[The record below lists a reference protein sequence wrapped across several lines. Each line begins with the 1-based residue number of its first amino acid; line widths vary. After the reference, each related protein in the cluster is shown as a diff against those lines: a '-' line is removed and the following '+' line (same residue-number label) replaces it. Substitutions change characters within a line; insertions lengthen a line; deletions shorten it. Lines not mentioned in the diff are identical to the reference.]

1 MTSFIQVC
9 WLIIAQA
16 APPAAA
22 ASEVATEAA
31 SDAPKGGLFDN
42 MLMFLPLMLMIMFV
56 YMLLMG
62 KPKQDANRDTSELLK
77 NLKKNDRV
85 VTAGGIMGTVV
96 NNRQDVDHLTI
107 RVDDTSGAKLQVLKQ
122 SIIRVIDEEEKSG
135 K

>member
-22 ASEVATEAA
+22 ASETATKAA
-31 SDAPKGGLFDN
+31 DDAPKGGLFDN

-62 KPKQDANRDTSELLK
+62 KPKQEANRDTSELLK

-107 RVDDTSGAKLQVLKQ
+107 RIDDSSGAKMQVLKQ
-122 SIIRVIDEEEKSG
+122 SIIRVINDEEKSG